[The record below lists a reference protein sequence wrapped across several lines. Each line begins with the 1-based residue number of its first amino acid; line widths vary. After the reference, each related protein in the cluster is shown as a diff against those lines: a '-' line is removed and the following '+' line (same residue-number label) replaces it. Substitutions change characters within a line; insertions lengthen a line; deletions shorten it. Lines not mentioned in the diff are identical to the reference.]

1 MERYQQLLEEFDKL
15 LPAVRAVSF
24 DVFDTLLVRVLH
36 EPENLFDLMGH
47 QLADRGFAEQRKVAQ
62 IHGFK
67 QMAREGRKELTLAD
81 IYDNLSHAQHDSA
94 VLAEL
99 EQKLEHAVIRLNPEV
114 VALFDEARSQG
125 KVVVLTSDMY
135 LPQKF
140 FAQLAERL
148 NLRADHLLV
157 SSACNCT
164 KRDKGELFDL
174 LKQRLGLA
182 GEDILHIGDNPLGD
196 VQRAKEKGLRTLHY
210 RPPASIAQGLVESL
224 PASSASTYLCAGLA
238 RYACY
243 QDSRSSWYRLGWQYG
258 GPLLHGFLDWI
269 QDEVRDEG
277 IDRLLFISRDGF
289 LLHQLHQQYSAGGVE
304 AQYMRGSRVAF
315 TMAALSEQNFLESVT
330 FFLSGADNITL
341 EDLFTRI
348 GVELPDAGVLEPL
361 NLSATTRITPRTH
374 KSVGQFLVAMRH
386 RILQVARETRR
397 GLHRHLLELGLTDG
411 MRVAFVDVGWS
422 GTTQKAFERALEGMF
437 ELDVQGYY
445 LGLSE
450 PAKSLSQKTGLRL
463 KTMSEALQLDDRS
476 RALLYDNRAVAELFF
491 SAPYGTTIGYRQDA
505 EGHLS
510 FVEDGERGIDYDIG
524 LLVESINQGISDYVA
539 DAEQLRL
546 TLALPIERYLPLQHL
561 LQLLGRPSTE
571 QAVLI
576 GRIYNWDAWASS
588 EGYRIYFAGRPEA
601 STDYYKPDLWPA
613 GWQIVRSLPQGA
625 LPCMER
631 LSDPQHNHSVPV
643 VEAASARRAV
653 EVSAQ

>member
-1 MERYQQLLEEFDKL
+1 MERYQLLLEEFDRI

-47 QLADRGFAEQRKVAQ
+47 QLADRGFAEQRKIAQ
-62 IHGFK
+62 AHGFK

-114 VALFDEARSQG
+114 VAMFDEARNQG

-135 LPQKF
+135 LPQTF
-140 FAQLAERL
+140 FEQLAERL
-148 NLRADHLLV
+148 ELSVDHLLV
-157 SSACNCT
+157 SSACDCT

-182 GEDILHIGDNPLGD
+182 GEQILHIGDNPLGD
-196 VQRAKEKGLRTLHY
+196 VQRAKEKGLHTLHY
-210 RPPASIAQGLVESL
+210 RPPAYAAQVLFDAL
-224 PASSASTYLCAGLA
+224 PAVATSAYLCAGLA

-243 QDSRSSWYRLGWQYG
+243 QDSKNPWYRLGWQYG

-269 QDEVRDEG
+269 QNEVRDEG

-289 LLHQLHQQYSAGGVE
+289 LLHQLHQQHSVGAVE
-304 AQYMRGSRVAF
+304 ARYMRGSRVAF

-348 GVELPDAGVLEPL
+348 GVELPDASVLNPL
-361 NLSATTRITPRTH
+361 GLSATTRITPCTR

-386 RILQVARETRR
+386 KILQVARETRR
-397 GLHRHLLELGLTDG
+397 GLYHHLLELGLTDG

-450 PAKSLSQKTGLRL
+450 PAASLSQKTGLRL
-463 KTMSEALQLDDRS
+463 KAMSETLRLDDRN

-505 EGHLS
+505 EGHLF
-510 FVEDGERGIDYDIG
+510 FVEDCERGIDYDIG

-539 DAEQLRL
+539 DAEQLLR
-546 TLALPIERYLPLQHL
+546 TLALPIERYLPMHNL
-561 LQLLGRPSTE
+561 LQLLGRPSAE
-571 QAVLI
+571 QAALI

-588 EGYRIYFAGRPEA
+588 EGYRIYFAARPEE
-601 STDYYKPDLWPA
+601 STSHCKPDLWPA
-613 GWQIVRSLPQGA
+613 GWQVVRSLPPEA
-625 LPCMER
+625 LLRVGC
-631 LSDPQHNHSVPV
+631 LSAPQDNQPVPV
-643 VEAASARRAV
+643 VEAAAVRRAV

>member
-1 MERYQQLLEEFDKL
+1 MERYQLLLEEFDKI

-47 QLADRGFAEQRKVAQ
+47 QLADRGFAEQRKIAQ
-62 IHGFK
+62 AHGFK

-99 EQKLEHAVIRLNPEV
+99 EQKLEHAVIRVNPEV
-114 VALFDEARSQG
+114 VAMFHKARNQG

-135 LPQKF
+135 LPHTF
-140 FAQLAERL
+140 FEQLAEHL
-148 NLRADHLLV
+148 ELSADHLLV
-157 SSACNCT
+157 SSACDCT
-164 KRDKGELFDL
+164 KRDQGELFDL
-174 LKQRLGLA
+174 LKQRLGLT
-182 GEDILHIGDNPLGD
+182 GEQILHIGDNPLGD
-196 VQRAKEKGLRTLHY
+196 VQRAKEKGLHTLHY
-210 RPPASIAQGLVESL
+210 CPPVSTAQGLFESL
-224 PASSASTYLCAGLA
+224 PASSASAYLCAGLA

-243 QDSRSSWYRLGWQYG
+243 QDSSSPWFRLGWQYG

-269 QDEVRDEG
+269 HNEVRDEG

-289 LLHQLHQQYSAGGVE
+289 LLHQLHQQHSAGAVE
-304 AQYMRGSRVAF
+304 ARYMRGSRVAF
-315 TMAALSEQNFLESVT
+315 TMAALSEQNFFESVT

-341 EDLFTRI
+341 EDLFARI
-348 GVELPDAGVLEPL
+348 GVELPDASVLNPL
-361 NLSATTRITPRTH
+361 DLSATTRITSCTR
-374 KSVGQFLVAMRH
+374 KSVGQFLIAMRH
-386 RILQVARETRR
+386 KILQVARETRR

-450 PAKSLSQKTGLRL
+450 RAESLSQKTGLRL
-463 KTMSEALQLDDRS
+463 KTMSEALKLDDRS

-510 FVEDGERGIDYDIG
+510 FVEDCERGIDYDIG
-524 LLVESINQGISDYVA
+524 LLVGSINQGISDYVT
-539 DAEQLRL
+539 DAEQLLR
-546 TLALPIERYLPLQHL
+546 TLALPIERYLPMQSL
-561 LQLLGRPSTE
+561 LQLLGRPSAE
-571 QAVLI
+571 QAALI

-588 EGYRIYFAGRPEA
+588 EGYRIYFAGRPED
-601 STDYYKPDLWPA
+601 STSHCKPDLWPE
-613 GWQIVRSLPQGA
+613 GWRVMRSLPLGA
-625 LPCMER
+625 SQRAGR
-631 LSDPQHNHSVPV
+631 LSDLQHSHSAAV
-643 VEAASARRAV
+643 VEAAAVRNGV